1 MVGRSSIAPGSWP
14 CRATSSDRVA
24 AGRCAGAY
32 DGRRGRRRMEE
43 NPNDQAYRGR
53 RRRRHPNADR
63 PASLTPTQIA
73 TLLDA
78 SCRAIILEVEAL
90 APHGDY
96 RPIPGTWCPNE
107 VVGHLIEADQ
117 HGFAWRIRSMLA
129 EENPILRTWVPSAVA
144 AARHDDGRDRIRAG
158 CRVRHASRRVA
169 DAGPLAGPRRAR
181 PSGPTSQGRRGDGPR
196 SPPRVGPPR
205 PGAPGAADGADAAA
219 GLARDGQRPPL
230 LRARRAGGAPGA

>member
-1 MVGRSSIAPGSWP
+1 MTRRTA
-14 CRATSSDRVA
+14 D
-24 AGRCAGAY
+24 AG
-32 DGRRGRRRMEE
+32 DGDDPHAE
-43 NPNDQAYRGR
+43 
-53 RRRRHPNADR
+53 R

-90 APHGDY
+90 APRGDY

-144 AARHDDGRDRIRAG
+144 AARHDDGRDAFELAAEFGTLRDG
-158 CRVRHASRRVA
+158 WLTLVRSL
-169 DAGPLAGPRRAR
+169 GPAALAR
-181 PSGPTSQGRRGDGPR
+181 PGRH
-196 SPPRVGPPR
+196 PRVGELTVR
-205 PGAPGAADGADAAA
+205 DLLHEWVHHDREHLAQLAALTQRLVWPGMGNARRFSEPDAQVARRTPDAPGRGAIGVRRRR
-219 GLARDGQRPPL
+219 GLA
-230 LRARRAGGAPGA
+230 